1 MASLELFKTKL
12 NNEIHPSLSA
22 KETAE
27 KIVIAALEAEYGKS
41 FTLNRGFAK
50 MVSALAE
57 VLVTNPELRR
67 QALHIA
73 SLYTNKKRDNQ
84 KSIVAKRV

>member
-1 MASLELFKTKL
+1 MASLELFEEKL
-12 NNEIHPSLSA
+12 NKDLHPSLSS
-22 KETAE
+22 KEMAE

-50 MVSALAE
+50 MVNALAE

-73 SLYTNKKRDNQ
+73 SLAIKKNRDHQ
-84 KSIVAKRV
+84 KSIVAKRS